1 MEDNKKVDESPKK
14 KRRRRRKT
22 DVQLKLEKLKEILK
36 KGTEAH
42 KKAIDKIITQYDD
55 YTNLEDLKAKR
66 DALNARI
73 EAVEAQN
80 QQQSVQDE

>member
-1 MEDNKKVDESPKK
+1 MADSKKVDESPKK

-22 DVQLKLEKLKEILK
+22 EVQLKLEKLKEILK

-42 KKAIDKIITQYDD
+42 KKAIDKIITEYDD
-55 YTNLEDLKAKR
+55 YTNLETLKAER
-66 DALNARI
+66 DKLIARI

-80 QQQSVQDE
+80 QQ

>member
-42 KKAIDKIITQYDD
+42 KKAIDNIIAQYDD
-55 YTNLEDLKAKR
+55 YTNLDTLKAER
-66 DALNARI
+66 DNLIARI

-80 QQQSVQDE
+80 QQQSAQDE